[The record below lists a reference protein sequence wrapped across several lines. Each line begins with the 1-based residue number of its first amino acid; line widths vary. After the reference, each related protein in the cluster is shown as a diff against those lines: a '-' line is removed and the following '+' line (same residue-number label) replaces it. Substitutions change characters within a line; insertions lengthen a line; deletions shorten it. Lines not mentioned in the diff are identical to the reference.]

1 MSRYTNR
8 TMKRADA
15 MLANGLA
22 DPRDAIA
29 LGALMDTIDQEQARH
44 KRKRDKLLRRLRK
57 TISDIERKEAAGER
71 PE

>member
-57 TISDIERKEAAGER
+57 TISDIERKEAEDER

>member
-15 MLANGLA
+15 MLAGGLA

-57 TISDIERKEAAGER
+57 TISDIERKEAEDER